1 MLAINGGQP
10 IRDTFLQYG
19 KQWLDDKDIEAVIHT
34 LKSPMLTQ
42 GRMIEKFEQSV
53 ANYVGAAYAV
63 AFTNGTAA
71 LHGAYYAAGIGPN
84 DEVITSPMTFAAT
97 TNATLYLGGK
107 PIFADIDSQT
117 YNLDPVEVEK
127 NITSNTKA
135 IASVDF
141 AGQPADY
148 DSLREISDKYR
159 LVYISDGAH
168 SLGATYKGKPV
179 GTQADMTMF
188 SFHPVKPITTGE
200 GGIIVTDDEVYAEK
214 LQLFRSHGITKS
226 EKSKEM
232 GPWFYEMVD
241 LGMNYRLTD
250 FQASLGCS
258 QMSRLDS
265 FISRRREVAHRYS
278 EAFQHVKEVSVPF
291 KLDEV
296 ESGWHIYVLT
306 FDLSQ
311 FKVGR
316 KVLFEA
322 LRAENIGVHV
332 HYIPVYKHPYYQK
345 IGYQEVVCEHAEKL
359 YDHMMT
365 LPIFPK
371 MSDQDVGD
379 VIEAVKKV
387 VEHYRI
393 Y

>member
-1 MLAINGGQP
+1 LLAINGGQP

-19 KQWLDDKDIEAVIHT
+19 KQWLDDKDIEAVVNT

-42 GRMIEKFEQSV
+42 GRMIEKFEHSV

-63 AFTNGTAA
+63 AFSNGTAA
-71 LHGAYYAAGIGPN
+71 LHGAYYAAGIGPS
-84 DEVITSPMTFAAT
+84 DEVITSSMTFAAT
-97 TNATLYLGGK
+97 PNATLYLGGK

-127 NITSNTKA
+127 KITLNTKA

-148 DSLREISDKYR
+148 DSFRQISEKHH

-200 GGIIVTDDEVYAEK
+200 GGIILTDDEVYAEK

-226 EKSKEM
+226 ENSKEK
-232 GPWFYEMVD
+232 GPWFYEMID

-258 QMSRLDS
+258 QMNRLDS

-278 EAFQHVKEVSVPF
+278 EAFIHMKEVNVPYQM
-291 KLDEV
+291 DHV

-345 IGYQEVVCEHAEKL
+345 IGYREVVCEHAERL

-371 MSDQDVGD
+371 MSDKDVSD
-379 VIEAVKKV
+379 VILAVKKV
-387 VEHYRI
+387 IDYYRI
-393 Y
+393 